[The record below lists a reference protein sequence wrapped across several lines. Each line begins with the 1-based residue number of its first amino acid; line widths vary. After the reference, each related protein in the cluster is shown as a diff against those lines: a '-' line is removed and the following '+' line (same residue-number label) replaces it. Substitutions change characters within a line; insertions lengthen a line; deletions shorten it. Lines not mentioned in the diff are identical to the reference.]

1 MGMASG
7 DDFPRILNASGMG
20 LSPTPLDEAQKLAG
34 YDGILFAPNWQ
45 AYHGGVEPYHAPPG
59 EVAYGHSLGEVTRRI
74 RRMEGLTE
82 QCRAFLERGGLLVV
96 RALAP
101 AGLVSPPD
109 VYVDTWAWFME
120 AIAPQRLATRPDPGA
135 AAEPGPGS
143 DVVVVDE
150 HHPLAPVI
158 RGSGGY
164 DATISDWVVGLDDAH
179 VIAENRAGEPIA
191 VEIPWGRGC
200 VDIVPTSRGL
210 SPETHLLFLRAIL
223 LDRPPLAEPATT
235 RELELDD
242 EERQA
247 RAQLA
252 GRLDEIGRKRGELG
266 VAKRALFAREH
277 IDRARG
283 HLRRATAPTASE
295 RTVMQEL
302 YALLE
307 IVVGAVGGGRDEVA
321 RTLGIDQS
329 VLTDIGRFSN
339 QSVHGLRHTGD
350 EPLEPLPPGT
360 LERCRKHGV
369 TLLRAYLDW
378 EMGRVAEVE

>member
-1 MGMASG
+1 M
-7 DDFPRILNASGMG
+7 FPRILNASGMG
-20 LSPTPLDEAQKLAG
+20 LSRTPLDEAQKLAG
-34 YDGILFAPNWQ
+34 YDGILFDPNWQ
-45 AYHGGVEPYHAPPG
+45 AYHGGVEPYQAAPG
-59 EVAYGHSLGEVTRRI
+59 DVAYGHSLGEVSRRI
-74 RRMEGLTE
+74 RRMEALTG

-120 AIAPQRLATRPDPGA
+120 AIAAQRLGTHPHPSA
-135 AAEPGPGS
+135 AAEQGPGT

-150 HHPLAPVI
+150 HHPLVPVI
-158 RGSGGY
+158 QGSY
-164 DATISDWVVGLDDAH
+164 DATIADWVVGLDGAH

-191 VEIPWGRGC
+191 AEIPWGRGC

-223 LDRPPLAEPATT
+223 LDRPPLLEPATT
-235 RELELDD
+235 RELELD
-242 EERQA
+242 EEEGQA
-247 RAQLA
+247 RAQLS
-252 GRLDEIGRKRGELG
+252 GRLEDIGRQRAQLG
-266 VAKRALFAREH
+266 LAKRALFAREH
-277 IDRARG
+277 IARARG

-295 RTVMQEL
+295 RTAMQEL

-307 IVVGAVGGGRDEVA
+307 IVVGAVGGGRDAVA

-329 VLTDIGRFSN
+329 VLNDIGKFSN
-339 QSVHGLRHTGD
+339 QPVHGLRHTAD

-360 LERCRKHGV
+360 LARCRQHGV

-378 EMGRVAEVE
+378 ELAR